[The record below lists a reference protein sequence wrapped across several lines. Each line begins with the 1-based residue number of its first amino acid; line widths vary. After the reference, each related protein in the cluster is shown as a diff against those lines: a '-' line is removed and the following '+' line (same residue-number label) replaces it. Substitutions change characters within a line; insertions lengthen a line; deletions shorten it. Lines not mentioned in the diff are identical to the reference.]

1 MHMSVKLT
9 FILLFFCNHICTS
22 LSRTALARDDLC
34 KRFHTMAAC
43 RAADATFDSHKTET
57 MPAEKKAVVASGRK
71 ASSTQDYCKNYR
83 AHFVYYCKGNIATS
97 LTDDVRSFCDAY
109 SKFCNIGSVPTSDAA
124 SLNSQDIQQ
133 QVSQMCS
140 NYQHLASRF
149 CTGKEIGRVKHLCD
163 LYRVY
168 CLRNQ
173 GEAATTAL
181 PLSAGTGIFQSVNST
196 EEAMYCSRNSQAYVQ
211 YCYQRPAGKTVQFC
225 KTYAQ
230 KCPLPKE
237 GTQMLSLREGEPS
250 SVVTSGNLFLQPGI
264 DISLLCSQYRL
275 IAERICTGYETQ
287 NVRQY
292 CNLYRVYCLN
302 QRPFPIIDGNIGV
315 TTDAWGVSGIPFY
328 PFNPQGAIG
337 GGRRVGIGF
346 GDWGA
351 RVSDQKGVS
360 DFWDQG
366 RVINANWQRGIY
378 GPTRGWGVPLVGIGG
393 FRSNVVKLGGLAAPA
408 DWAALRSGGVP
419 PPTLGLVR
427 PGFLPFSGPTAVGTP
442 SPTSLSPL
450 GQTPQGA
457 GLAGMSGQGMSGLG
471 GIGIGQS
478 TGIGIGNTPIFGTS
492 SGTSI
497 NPLGGI
503 SSGRGWDAAGI
514 RGFSG
519 TGVDFGGLPFLRN
532 IG

>member
-1 MHMSVKLT
+1 MHMAVKLT
-9 FILLFFCNHICTS
+9 FILLLFCHHICIC
-22 LSRTALARDDLC
+22 LSRSALARDDLC

-43 RAADATFDSHKTET
+43 KAADATFDKHKTEAI
-57 MPAEKKAVVASGRK
+57 PAEKKTVIVSGRK
-71 ASSTQDYCKNYR
+71 ALSTQNYCMDYQT
-83 AHFVYYCKGNIATS
+83 HFVYYCKGNIASST
-97 LTDDVRSFCDAY
+97 TDDIRSFCDAY
-109 SKFCNIGSVPTSDAA
+109 NKFCNIGNVPTSDAA
-124 SLNSQDIQQ
+124 SLNSEAAQQ

-149 CTGKEIGRVKHLCD
+149 CTGKEIGRVKQLCN
-163 LYRVY
+163 LYRTY

-173 GEAATTAL
+173 EEAPTAL
-181 PLSAGTGIFQSVNST
+181 PLSAGTGIFQSVKST
-196 EEAMYCSRNSQAYVQ
+196 DEAMYCSRNSQAYVQ
-211 YCYQRPAGKTVQFC
+211 YCFQRPAGKTVQFC

-237 GTQMLSLREGEPS
+237 GTQMLREGEPS
-250 SVVTSGNLFLQPGI
+250 SVLTSGNLFLQPGI

-351 RVSDQKGVS
+351 RVSEQRGVS

-419 PPTLGLVR
+419 PPTLGMVR
-427 PGFLPFSGPTAVGTP
+427 PGFLPFSGPTAVGAS

-450 GQTPQGA
+450 GQGPQDA
-457 GLAGMSGQGMSGLG
+457 SLTSMSGQGMTGLG
-471 GIGIGQS
+471 QGIGFGQS

-503 SSGRGWDAAGI
+503 TSGRGWNAAGI

-519 TGVDFGGLPFLRN
+519 TGVDFSGLPFLRN